1 MKPSGRIAVTAV
13 VLLAASA
20 GVLYPLQGSIGSLQ
34 TEVDRLDQ
42 DLARDASVH
51 GQLMATHN
59 ELLEVEKRI
68 ADRPF
73 GLCPNTPEA
82 EHEFE
87 TSLLRAVEE
96 SGMHQV
102 KMDRR
107 SEKRDGEAP
116 SLAIELVV
124 EGDAFSLHDFLK
136 AVEGMQFVTR
146 VNNLAIEPGT
156 DVRRVTIQVAVMLEQ
171 KS

>member
-1 MKPSGRIAVTAV
+1 MKASGRIVATAV

-20 GVLYPLQGSIGSLQ
+20 GVLYPLQGSIKSLR
-34 TEVDRLDQ
+34 TEVEHLDQ
-42 DLARDASVH
+42 DLARDAGVH
-51 GQLMATHN
+51 AELMAAHN
-59 ELLEVEKRI
+59 QLLEVEQRI
-68 ADRPF
+68 ADRRF

-87 TSLLRAVEE
+87 SSLLRRVEE

-102 KMDRR
+102 RMDRR
-107 SEKRDGEAP
+107 SENIDGETP
-116 SLAIELVV
+116 SLVIELVV

-136 AVEGMQFVTR
+136 AVEGMRFVTR
-146 VNNLAIEPGT
+146 VSHLAIEPGT
-156 DVRRVTIQVAVMLEQ
+156 DVRRITIQVAVMLEQ

>member
-1 MKPSGRIAVTAV
+1 MKPSGRIVATAV

-20 GVLYPLQGSIGSLQ
+20 GVLYPLQGSIKSLR
-34 TEVDRLDQ
+34 TEVDRLDL
-42 DLARDASVH
+42 DLARDAGVHAQLMSVH
-51 GQLMATHN
+51 NQ
-59 ELLEVEKRI
+59 LLEVEQLI
-68 ADRPF
+68 ADRAF

-87 TSLLRAVEE
+87 SSLLRAVEE

-102 KMDRR
+102 RMDRR
-107 SEKRDGEAP
+107 SENLDGETP

-124 EGDAFSLHDFLK
+124 EGDAFALYDFLK
-136 AVEGMQFVTR
+136 AVEGMRFVTR
-146 VNNLAIEPGT
+146 VNHLVIEPGT
-156 DVRRVTIQVAVMLEQ
+156 DVRRITIQVAVLLEQ

>member
-1 MKPSGRIAVTAV
+1 MKSSGRIAVTAL

-20 GVLYPLQGSIGSLQ
+20 GVLYPLQGSIGSLS
-34 TEVDRLDQ
+34 TEVNRLDE
-42 DLARDASVH
+42 DLARDAGVH
-51 GQLMATHN
+51 ALLMAKHN
-59 ELLEVEKRI
+59 ELLEAERRM

-87 TSLLRAVEE
+87 SSLLRAVEQ
-96 SGMHQV
+96 SGMHRV

-107 SEKRDGEAP
+107 SEVRDGKAP

-124 EGDAFSLHDFLK
+124 EGDAFALHDFLK
-136 AVEGMQFVTR
+136 AIEEMRFVTR
-146 VNNLAIEPGT
+146 VNHLAIEPGT